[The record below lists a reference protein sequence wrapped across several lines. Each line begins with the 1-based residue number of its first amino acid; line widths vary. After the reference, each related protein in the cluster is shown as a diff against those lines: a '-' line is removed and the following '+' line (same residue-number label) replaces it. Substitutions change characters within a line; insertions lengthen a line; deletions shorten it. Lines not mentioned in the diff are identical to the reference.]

1 MGLWEKL
8 FTNRNI
14 HILKFYIK
22 QGILKINY
30 VLLYLRDLLN
40 EQTLWVIKLKSLKTL
55 TVYIFS
61 DLVTPV
67 KSIAEVC

>member
-40 EQTLWVIKLKSLKTL
+40 EQTL
-55 TVYIFS
+55 
-61 DLVTPV
+61 
-67 KSIAEVC
+67 